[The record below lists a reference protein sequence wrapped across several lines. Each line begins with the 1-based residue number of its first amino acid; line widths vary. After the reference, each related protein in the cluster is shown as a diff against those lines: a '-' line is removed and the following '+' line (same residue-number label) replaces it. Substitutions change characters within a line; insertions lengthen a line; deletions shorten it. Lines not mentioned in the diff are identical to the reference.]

1 MMLCRSLTACS
12 LLLFVLPLVV
22 RGEDELKFKKHQIET
37 KFRSEG
43 VAVGDFNRDG
53 KMDIAAGSVWYA
65 APDWE
70 MHLIR
75 AKADEYDPKN
85 YSDSFCNFAQDVNH
99 DGWTDVLV
107 VDFPGKQTWW
117 FENPGKGDGPW
128 PRHEMVPVTNNE
140 SPDMRDVTGDG
151 KRELVF
157 SFEPGKKVGYAAPAE
172 DPTAPWIITAV
183 SEENAPGTDRYSH
196 GIGAGDINNDGRN
209 DILVTE
215 GWWEAPEDRSQTPW
229 KFHPANFGEKCGHM
243 YVYDFDGDGDND
255 VISSSA
261 HEYGVWWYEQT
272 PEGFQRHIIDKS
284 FSQTHSSHLVDMN
297 GDGLP
302 DYVTGKRHWAH
313 GGRDPGGNDPAIMCW
328 YELSRKDGK
337 AVWTAHIFDDNS
349 GVGTQ
354 FEVADM
360 NGDGLLDVVTS
371 NKQGVFYLEQLPRE

>member
-1 MMLCRSLTACS
+1 MLRRCLTAGS
-12 LLLFVLPLVV
+12 LLLLALPLLAH
-22 RGEDELKFKKHQIET
+22 GEEELKFKKTQIET

-43 VAVGDFNRDG
+43 CAVGDFNRDG
-53 KMDIAAGSVWYA
+53 LMDVSAGSVWYE
-65 APDWE
+65 APDWK

-75 AKADEYDPKN
+75 AKADEYDPKG

-117 FENPGKGDGPW
+117 FENPGKEEKTW
-128 PRHEMVPVTNNE
+128 VRHEMVPVTNNE
-140 SPDMRDVTGDG
+140 SPDMRDITGDG
-151 KRELVF
+151 KKELLF
-157 SFEPGKKVGYAAPAE
+157 AFDPGKKVGYAAPAE
-172 DPTAPWIITAV
+172 DPNAPWIITAV

-196 GIGAGDINNDGRN
+196 GIGAGDVNNDGRT
-209 DILVTE
+209 DILVTA

-229 KFHPANFGEKCGHM
+229 KFHPANFGEKCAHM

-261 HEYGVWWYEQT
+261 HDFGVWWYEQT
-272 PEGFQRHIIDKS
+272 PEGFKRHIIDKT

-313 GGRDPGGNDPAIMCW
+313 GGRDPGGNEAAVMCW

-337 AVWTAHIFDDNS
+337 AVWTPHVFDDNS

-371 NKQGVFYLEQLPRE
+371 NKQGVFVFEQVRQK

>member
-1 MMLCRSLTACS
+1 MLRRFLTASS
-12 LLLFVLPLVV
+12 LLLLALPLIA
-22 RGEDELKFKKHQIET
+22 RGEELKFKKHQIET

-43 VAVGDFNRDG
+43 CAIGDFNRDG
-53 KMDIAAGSVWYA
+53 KMDISAGSVWYE
-65 APDWE
+65 APDWK

-75 AKADEYDPKN
+75 EKADEYDPKN
-85 YSDSFCNFAQDVNH
+85 YSDSFCNFAEDVNH

-117 FENPGKGDGPW
+117 FENPGKDEKTW
-128 PRHEMVPVTNNE
+128 TRHEMVPITNNE

-157 SFEPGKKVGYAAPAE
+157 SFDPGKKVGYAAPAE
-172 DPTAPWIITAV
+172 DPNAPWIITAV

-196 GIGAGDINNDGRN
+196 GIGSGDVNNDGRN
-209 DILVTE
+209 DILVTA

-229 KFHPANFGEKCGHM
+229 KFHPADFGEACGHM

-261 HEYGVWWYEQT
+261 HNYGVWWYEQT
-272 PEGFQRHIIDKS
+272 PDGFKRHIIDKS

-313 GGRDPGGNDPAIMCW
+313 GGRDPGGNDPAVMCW

-337 AVWTAHIFDDNS
+337 AVWTPHLFDDNS
-349 GVGTQ
+349 GIGTQ
-354 FEVADM
+354 FEVGDM

-371 NKQGVFYLEQLPRE
+371 NKQGVFYFEQVRE